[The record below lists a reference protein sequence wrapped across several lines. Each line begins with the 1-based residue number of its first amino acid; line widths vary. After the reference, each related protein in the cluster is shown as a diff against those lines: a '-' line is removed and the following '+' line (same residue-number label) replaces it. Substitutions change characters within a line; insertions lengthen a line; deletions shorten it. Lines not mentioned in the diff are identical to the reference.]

1 MSGNCDEERSGNA
14 GVHTNPAQYQHETS
28 TSIHERNTA
37 GNHGG
42 YSSSNSEQSTV
53 GQIYHVV
60 QIIHLILMFGL
71 YLIVQVDNI

>member
-42 YSSSNSEQSTV
+42 FVRAIYCRTNIPRGSDNSSDFDV
-53 GQIYHVV
+53 WVV
-60 QIIHLILMFGL
+60 PNCSGR
-71 YLIVQVDNI
+71 